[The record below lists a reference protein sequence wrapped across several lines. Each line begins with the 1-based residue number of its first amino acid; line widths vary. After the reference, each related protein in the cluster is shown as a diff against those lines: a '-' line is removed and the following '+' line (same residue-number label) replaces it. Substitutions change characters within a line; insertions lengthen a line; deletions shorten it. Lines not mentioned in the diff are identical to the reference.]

1 MRPLLS
7 LLLSCFLFGSVGIAA
22 QTPDP
27 VLLNGLKAWLANGS
41 DAGLHV
47 WYADNP
53 ELSFTMKEKVRTVV
67 RDMGSVFD
75 TEVIAIQTIS
85 KRVTRYYVAV
95 YYDSGPLWLRIER
108 YLSDKQASYLPV
120 RFSTDPDR
128 ILPGYITE
136 FQQ

>member
-1 MRPLLS
+1 MRSLFALLAT
-7 LLLSCFLFGSVGIAA
+7 CFAFVTVSQGA

-27 VLLNGLKAWLANGS
+27 VLVNGLKAWLSNGS

-53 ELSFTMKEKVRTVV
+53 ELSFAMKEKVRTVV
-67 RDMGSVFD
+67 RDMGTVFD

-95 YYDSGPLWLRIER
+95 YYDSGPLWIRIER
-108 YLSDKQASYLPV
+108 YLSDKQSSYLPV
-120 RFSTDPDR
+120 RFSVDPDR

-136 FQQ
+136 FQP

>member
-1 MRPLLS
+1 MRSIFALVV
-7 LLLSCFLFGSVGIAA
+7 SCFAFGTFSFAA

-27 VLLNGLKAWLANGS
+27 VLMNGLKAWIANGS

-53 ELSFTMKEKVRTVV
+53 ELSFSMKEKVRSVV
-67 RDMGSVFD
+67 RDMGAAFD
-75 TEVIAIQTIS
+75 TEVIAIQPVS

-95 YYDSGPLWLRIER
+95 YYDSGPLWIRIER
-108 YLSDKQASYLPV
+108 YVSDKRASYLPV
-120 RFSTDPDR
+120 RFSSDPDR

-136 FQQ
+136 FQP